1 MRDMLLAIDA
11 GNTHVVV
18 GLHDGRLWRAR
29 WRLGTE
35 RGRTADE
42 WAGLLLPLLSSS
54 GYDLRKCMD
63 VAIASVV
70 PPVTAAL
77 RELARTYV
85 GGEPFVVEP
94 GARTGMRVLVDN
106 PLEVGADRLVNTLAA
121 HTLYG
126 GPAIVVDLGT
136 ATTLD
141 VVSPEGDYLGGAI
154 APGLKLSAEALARYA
169 ARLQAVELVRPP
181 RAIGRTTVEAM
192 QSGIVLGH
200 AALVE
205 GLVRATQAELGPS
218 TVIGTGGLAGVV
230 AEATSVFDV
239 VDADLTLEGLRL
251 MYALNRSDGIARPVE
266 VAGERIAAP

>member
-18 GLHDGRLWRAR
+18 GLHDGQRWRDR

-54 GYDLRKCMD
+54 GYGLRECAD
-63 VAIASVV
+63 AAIASVV
-70 PPVTAAL
+70 PPVTTAL
-77 RELARTYV
+77 REMARTYV
-85 GGEPFVVEP
+85 GVQPFVVEP
-94 GARTGMRVLVDN
+94 GVRTGMRVLVDN

-121 HTLYG
+121 HTSYG

-141 VVSPEGDYLGGAI
+141 VVSSDGDYLGGAI

-169 ARLQAVELVRPP
+169 AKLQAVELGRPP
-181 RAIGRTTVEAM
+181 RAIGRTTAEAM

-205 GLVRATQAELGPS
+205 GLVRATQVELGPS
-218 TVIGTGGLAGVV
+218 KVIGTGGLASVV
-230 AEATSVFDV
+230 AEVASVFDV
-239 VDADLTLEGLRL
+239 LDPNLTLEGLRL
-251 MYALNRSDGIARPVE
+251 MYALNRPDGVAEPVE
-266 VAGERIAAP
+266 VAGDRITAS

>member
-1 MRDMLLAIDA
+1 MRGILLVMDV
-11 GNTHVVV
+11 GNTNVVV
-18 GLHDGRLWRAR
+18 GLRADHAWCGR
-29 WRLGTE
+29 WRLSTE

-54 GYDLRKCMD
+54 GYDLRECAD

-70 PPVTAAL
+70 PPVTTAL
-77 RELARTYV
+77 REMARTYV
-85 GGEPFVVEP
+85 GAEPFVVEP
-94 GARTGMRVLVDN
+94 GVRTGMRVLVDN
-106 PLEVGADRLVNTLAA
+106 PIEVGADRLANTLAA

-141 VVSPEGDYLGGAI
+141 VISPDGDYLGGAI
-154 APGLKLSAEALARYA
+154 APGLRLSAEALAWYA
-169 ARLQAVELVRPP
+169 AKLQAVELARPS

-230 AEATSVFDV
+230 AEATEVFDV
-239 VDADLTLEGLRL
+239 VDPDLTLEGLRL
-251 MYALNRSDGIARPVE
+251 MHALNRPDGAPQLGEI
-266 VAGERIAAP
+266 AGEWVASP